1 MRGYRHIIWDWN
13 GTLLDDMALCVEVLN
28 QTLRDHGLAAIDARR
43 YRDEFGFP
51 VRDFYHRLGLS
62 FDREPYEDFAVRWLA
77 IYDRRRDTCALQ
89 ADVPLVLERLRQA
102 GLAQSVLSAYPQTG
116 LDQMI
121 ARHGLAGYFA
131 QVLGRPNALADGKL
145 AQGRELVARLD
156 LDPREVLVVGDTT
169 HDHEVARGLGSD
181 ALLLS
186 CGHQSRGRLL
196 STGAPVC
203 ARPGEVLDWAL
214 RAA

>member
-1 MRGYRHIIWDWN
+1 MKVILQEDIPQVGKAGEIIKVAAGYAHNFLFPRKKAREATPGNLKILEQEKSTIE
-13 GTLLDDMALCVEVLN
+13 ARRAK
-28 QTLRDHGLAAIDARR
+28 LRQEAEALAAKLTA
-43 YRDEFGFP
+43 
-51 VRDFYHRLGLS
+51 S
-62 FDREPYEDFAVRWLA
+62 
-77 IYDRRRDTCALQ
+77 
-89 ADVPLVLERLRQA
+89 PLVLERLRQA